1 MKYRICA
8 VVFILIGFSTISGC
22 KNPAVIEKLGPVPEE
37 EYISFVPMAEIPFDM
52 VKLKQN
58 WRTRIEAMRRLG
70 KLPIIDIESSYRLD
84 NFDIK
89 SFAKQ
94 MDKHGIALIAFSVQ
108 TKRYGYWDEPARML
122 LYVDPWRYIPVTP
135 SGVFPLWTE
144 EPEKFLAQTKLS
156 VLEASYPLMGEFEFR
171 HYPSPREYKSGA
183 MYRDVTVPINGK
195 EGHILFAFAE
205 KSGVPFQIHYEIED
219 KLLPPLEEML
229 KKYPEAKVIWCH
241 LAQIRYQDR
250 SSIYNPAYVQELIEN
265 FPNLYFDLAFG
276 GPNSVYP
283 GSGQHHA
290 RVWNQLT
297 KRAKKEWIDLIADH
311 PWRFLA
317 ALDLGSDRM
326 DALPRYTSNLR
337 KFLNQLPRDTREIVA
352 YKAAWKLLFNEN
364 I

>member
-1 MKYRICA
+1 
-8 VVFILIGFSTISGC
+8 
-22 KNPAVIEKLGPVPEE
+22 
-37 EYISFVPMAEIPFDM
+37 MAEIPFDM
-52 VKLKQN
+52 TKLKQS
-58 WRTRIEAMRRLG
+58 WRTRIEAMRRLRQ
-70 KLPIIDIESSYRLD
+70 LPIIDIESSYRLD

-94 MDKHGIALIAFSVQ
+94 MDKHGIALIAFSVVAEG
-108 TKRYGYWDEPARML
+108 YAYWDRPARML
-122 LYVDPWRYIPVTP
+122 LYMDPWRYIPVTP

-144 EPEKFLAQTKLS
+144 GATEKFLAPTKLS
-156 VLEASYPLMGEFEFR
+156 VLEAGYPLMGEFEFR
-171 HYPSPREYKSGA
+171 HYPSPRQYRRGA
-183 MYRDVTVPINGK
+183 MHRDETVPINGRA
-195 EGHILFAFAE
+195 GHKLFAFAE

-229 KKYPEAKVIWCH
+229 KKYPKAKVIWCH
-241 LAQIRYQDR
+241 LAQIRYKDR
-250 SSIYNPAYVQELIEN
+250 SSIYSPAYVQTLIEK

-283 GSGQHHA
+283 GSGERHA

-317 ALDLGSDRM
+317 ALDLGPDRM

-337 KFLNQLPRDTREIVA
+337 KFLNQLPRNTREIVA